1 MIAICTYLG
10 FIAVK
15 KPLAKGIEEAQ
26 KDENGQNEKV
36 AKEFQAKG
44 IKNPNIKTGWG
55 KLKS

>member
-44 IKNPNIKTGWG
+44 IKNPNIKTG
-55 KLKS
+55 